1 MTIRRPYA
9 SLLAALMLTT
19 ALPAWAGSETTQL
32 IEKAREAQRQGDA
45 RTAIIHLKNA
55 VRKDPKDGES
65 RYELGMIHMRTGDYP
80 AAEKELRQA
89 RESNFDSTRVLPPL
103 SYAYLMQGK
112 FRQLLGDVEGC
123 PGNGD
128 CQAAVLAARAR
139 AQLALGNQ
147 ADAVKEADAAIAA
160 APNIPDGRVARALAA
175 LAAQDTATAETQIDA
190 ALAAKATHAEA
201 LAVKGEIRR
210 LANDPEGAVTA
221 LKAAVDANPRDSAS
235 RQKLAMMLLA
245 VDRLDEAG
253 EQAAEVL
260 KANPKAVAATYVK
273 ATLDVRAGR
282 YAEALELVRPLEP
295 EIAKL
300 STGNYLLAL
309 VHGANGNTER
319 ALEAADR
326 YQSAH
331 PDNIPAAKLAAKLY
345 SQRGES
351 DRVVRL
357 LMPFR
362 DRLMDDSGALALLQS
377 GLLAEGR
384 TADVQDLMAAIAA
397 RHPDDSA
404 TKARMAFLKSGEGN
418 RDGLRQLQ
426 DIAERDPGDTTAGLM
441 LVMNRMSAGE
451 FQQAIDAAKTMA
463 AAQPKAPL
471 PLHLAASARLAM
483 GDDAGARNDFQAA
496 LANAPDF
503 VPSALGL
510 SEMDVR
516 AGRPAEARARLDAII
531 KRQPKAPNA
540 MLARARIETRAGSPE
555 RAVPFIER
563 AIAAAPDSG
572 DARSMLLVTLM
583 EAGDKP
589 RAAAAAAD
597 LVKTQPRN
605 PAALELAGQAQVAL
619 GKRED
624 ALATYQ
630 QLARMAPDRDGL
642 MHRLAQVQLGYDML
656 PEAKASL
663 DKALTINPNNIAAWR
678 DRVEVERRL
687 SGTEAALK
695 LAKTVRAKA
704 PTDPNAAL
712 LEGDVAAMSAK
723 PSEAEAAWHEAQAK
737 IPSTYGAQRL
747 YRAALQRGDRAG
759 ARKILTDWLAQSP
772 DDASGRLVLADD
784 LLVTGDYKAAAAHYE
799 RLAVKLPLSAAV
811 HNNLAWSYDKLGDQR
826 ALPTAQRA
834 FGLAPTSPD
843 IVDTY
848 ATMLYRKGER
858 DRGATLIQQAFS
870 QAPNNPAI
878 AFHMAEVLSDRKDIA
893 AALKVLK
900 PVVETKANFDEAMNA
915 RELYRRLG
923 GQ

>member
-1 MTIRRPYA
+1 MKARHA
-9 SLLAALMLTT
+9 LLAALLVTT
-19 ALPAWAGSETTQL
+19 ALPAWAASSETTQL
-32 IEKAREAQRQGDA
+32 MEKAREAQRQGDS

-55 VRKDPKDGES
+55 VRKDPHNGES
-65 RYELGMIHMRTGDYP
+65 RYELGMVHMRTGDYP

-89 RESNFDSTRVLPPL
+89 REANFDATRVLPPL

-123 PGNGD
+123 PGNVD

-147 ADAVKEADAAIAA
+147 ADSVKEADAAIQA
-160 APNIPDGRVARALAA
+160 APSNPEGRVARALAA
-175 LAAQDTATAETQIDA
+175 LAAQDNTAAESQIDA
-190 ALAAKATHAEA
+190 ALAAKPNHSEA

-210 LANDPEGAVTA
+210 LANDAEGAITA
-221 LKAAVDANPRDSAS
+221 LKAAVEANPRDNAS
-235 RQKLAMMLLA
+235 RQKLAMLLLA
-245 VDRLDEAG
+245 TDRMDEAG

-260 KANPKAVAATYVK
+260 KANPKAVIATYVK
-273 ATLDVRAGR
+273 ATLEVRANR
-282 YAEALELVRPLEP
+282 MTEALELVRPMEP

-309 VHGANGNTER
+309 IHGANGNTER
-319 ALEAADR
+319 ALDAADR
-326 YQSAH
+326 YLNAN
-331 PDNIPAAKLAAKLY
+331 PDSVPAAKLAAKLY

-357 LMPFR
+357 LMSFR
-362 DRLMDDSGALALLQS
+362 DRLMDDSGGLALLQS
-377 GLLAEGR
+377 ALLAEGR
-384 TADVQDLMAAIAA
+384 TNDVQDLMAAIAA

-404 TKARMAFLKSGEGN
+404 TKARMAFLKSGEGS
-418 RDGLRQLQ
+418 REGLRQLQ
-426 DIAERDPGDTTAGLM
+426 DIAERDPSDATAGLM
-441 LVMNRMSAGE
+441 LVMNRLSAGE

-471 PLHLAASARLAM
+471 PLHLSASARLAM
-483 GDDAGARNDFQAA
+483 GDEAGARTDFQAA

-516 AGRPAEARARLDAII
+516 AGHVAGARARMDTIV
-531 KRQPKAPNA
+531 KRQPKAVNA
-540 MLARARIETRAGSPE
+540 LMARARIDMRAGSAAL
-555 RAVPFIER
+555 AVPFLER
-563 AIAAAPDSG
+563 AIAQASDNG
-572 DARSMLLVTLM
+572 DARSMLLVALM

-589 RAAAAAAD
+589 RAANAAND
-597 LVKTQPRN
+597 LAKAQPRN
-605 PAALELAGQAQVAL
+605 QAALELAGQALVAL

-624 ALATYQ
+624 ALTIYQ
-630 QLARMAPDRDGL
+630 QLARLAPDRDGL
-642 MHRLAQVQLGYDML
+642 LHRLAQVQMGYDML

-663 DKALTINPNNIAAWR
+663 DKVLTLNPANVAAWR
-678 DRVEVERRL
+678 DRVEVERRI
-687 SGTEAALK
+687 SGPDAALK

-704 PTDPNAAL
+704 PTDPTAAL
-712 LEGDVAAMSAK
+712 LEGDVAALSAK
-723 PSEAEAAWHEAQAK
+723 PAEAEAAWREAQAK

-747 YRAALQRGDRAG
+747 YRAALLRGDRAG
-759 ARKILTDWLAQSP
+759 ARKILTDWLAHSP

-784 LLVTGDYKAAAAHYE
+784 LLVAGDFKAAAAHYE
-799 RLAVKLPLSAAV
+799 RLAAKLPLSAAV
-811 HNNLAWSYDKLGDQR
+811 FNNLAWSYDKLGDAR

-858 DRGATLIQQAFS
+858 DRGATLIQQAFA
-870 QAPNNPAI
+870 QNPNNPAI
-878 AFHMAEVLSDRKDIA
+878 AFHMAEVLADRKDIT

-900 PVVETKANFDEAMNA
+900 PVMDTKANFDEATNA
-915 RELYRRLG
+915 RALYQRLG